1 MDEPLRLGELPAS
14 PQARTLPARAEE
26 SGLLALAEL
35 EALERVEEEVEQ
47 LARKPEAS
55 GVELGDAQEAL
66 AADGGDD
73 AESDSSAEL
82 APGSGDS
89 LELFLAEIGRYRLL
103 RAAEEVVLAR
113 RVERG
118 ERAAKEQ
125 MINANLRLVVSI
137 AKRYRGLGVP
147 FLDLIQ
153 EGTLGLNRAVEK
165 FDWRRGY
172 KFSTYATWWI
182 RQAVQRAIANQ
193 QKTIRLPLHVFE
205 RRRKLARAA
214 TLLQA
219 ELHREPT
226 REELAETTGLC
237 LAHVREALR
246 VPEVSIS
253 LNQTVGTDADAEL
266 GDLLADPDAADPYE
280 QTEQSL
286 RRQLSAARSNSC
298 PSASG
303 GSSSSASAST
313 ASRNHSK
320 RSGASS
326 GSRAPGCTSSR
337 QGRWSGWPARSPASL
352 QPAIIPPPAPRPSPA
367 TPTTRPPA
375 ERSQPPAARSPREP
389 AGPDRD
395 RGGRA
400 WGAGL
405 RHLLAPA

>member
-1 MDEPLRLGELPAS
+1 MDEPLRLDELPAS
-14 PQARTLPARAEE
+14 PQAGTLLAGAEE
-26 SGLLALAEL
+26 RGFLALAEL
-35 EALERVEEEVEQ
+35 EALELVEEEVQQ
-47 LARKPEAS
+47 LARKPETS

-66 AADGGDD
+66 AAGGRDD
-73 AESDSSAEL
+73 AESDFSAEL
-82 APGSGDS
+82 APEIVDS
-89 LELFLAEIGRYRLL
+89 LELFLTDIGRYRLL
-103 RAAEEVVLAR
+103 RAAEELALAK

-214 TLLQA
+214 TRLQV
-219 ELHREPT
+219 ELHREPS
-226 REELAETTGLC
+226 REELAEATGLC

-253 LNQTVGTDADAEL
+253 LNQTVGTDADGEL
-266 GDLLADPDAADPYE
+266 GDLLADPDAADPLE
-280 QTEQSL
+280 QTEQAL
-286 RRQLSAARSNSC
+286 RRQAVRCALEELPERERRIVELRFGLQGEPQSLEAIGRQLGLTRTRVHQLEARSLEQL
-298 PSASG
+298 
-303 GSSSSASAST
+303 
-313 ASRNHSK
+313 
-320 RSGASS
+320 ASS
-326 GSRAPGCTSSR
+326 LAN
-337 QGRWSGWPARSPASL
+337 
-352 QPAIIPPPAPRPSPA
+352 
-367 TPTTRPPA
+367 
-375 ERSQPPAARSPREP
+375 
-389 AGPDRD
+389 
-395 RGGRA
+395 
-400 WGAGL
+400 
-405 RHLLAPA
+405 LAPAGDHPSSRATLPNGNGEACDARSGTKTSAPSRKKPA